1 MMGIVSAIVSI
12 YDTIILY
19 KKLYEEHK
27 NDKVDDNVLAFMG
40 LFGLKTFIP
49 LMTLI
54 LILIFYLSSYI
65 FKNSRFAD
73 VKDSL
78 DYILSIA
85 LAFYYINVRFVFFVR
100 DKGMPKLYKLLSKR
114 YKSIM

>member
-1 MMGIVSAIVSI
+1 M
-12 YDTIILY
+12 
-19 KKLYEEHK
+19 YEEHR

-40 LFGLKTFIP
+40 LFGLKTFI
-49 LMTLI
+49 LLI
-54 LILIFYLSSYI
+54 TLILIFYLSSYI

-78 DYILSIA
+78 DYILSTA
-85 LAFYYINVRFVFFVR
+85 LALYYINVRFVFSIR
-100 DKGMPKLYKLLSKR
+100 DKGMSKLYKLLSKR